1 MRTSKYV
8 FLLVAAGVI
17 FELSGCG
24 IYGNYKRPENTP
36 ASGNLFRDS
45 AYDKAH
51 DSFSL
56 AGSNIAVES
65 KIDTSS
71 LATLSWRELFKDKK
85 LQVLIDSALRNNTDL
100 LTAQLKVSEA
110 EATLKTSRLAFLPSL
125 SLGSQGELS
134 SFDGARPA
142 KTYNLDGSA
151 SWELDIFG
159 RLHNANKQAAAAFQ
173 KSYAYKD
180 AVQTKLIASV
190 ADGYYYLLL
199 LDEELAITE
208 QTVETWQENVKTM
221 NALKA
226 AGETTQAAV
235 SQSEASLYNTQAS
248 VVSLKQQIQ
257 KQENSL
263 STLLGIEPQSIIRGT
278 MAEQEFPAELSA
290 GVPLQMINRRPDV
303 LEAEYALKQAF
314 YGINAARS
322 AFYPSLV
329 LSGSAGW
336 TNSSGMAII
345 NPGKLLLTAIGS
357 LSQPIFN
364 NGKNV
369 EQLKIAKAQQDEAM
383 LAYKQKIL
391 DAGADVNNA
400 LTQWQS
406 AQKKYEL
413 DTEQVKSL
421 QSAVRST
428 SLLMQHGTVNYLEV
442 ITAKQTL
449 LQAQISLITDRY
461 DEISGVINLFH
472 ALGGGANGT
481 D

>member
-1 MRTSKYV
+1 
-8 FLLVAAGVI
+8 
-17 FELSGCG
+17 
-24 IYGNYKRPENTP
+24 
-36 ASGNLFRDS
+36 
-45 AYDKAH
+45 
-51 DSFSL
+51 
-56 AGSNIAVES
+56 
-65 KIDTSS
+65 
-71 LATLSWRELFKDKK
+71 
-85 LQVLIDSALRNNTDL
+85 
-100 LTAQLKVSEA
+100 
-110 EATLKTSRLAFLPSL
+110 
-125 SLGSQGELS
+125 
-134 SFDGARPA
+134 
-142 KTYNLDGSA
+142 
-151 SWELDIFG
+151 
-159 RLHNANKQAAAAFQ
+159 
-173 KSYAYKD
+173 
-180 AVQTKLIASV
+180 
-190 ADGYYYLLL
+190 
-199 LDEELAITE
+199 
-208 QTVETWQENVKTM
+208 
-221 NALKA
+221 
-226 AGETTQAAV
+226 
-235 SQSEASLYNTQAS
+235 
-248 VVSLKQQIQ
+248 
-257 KQENSL
+257 
-263 STLLGIEPQSIIRGT
+263 
-278 MAEQEFPAELSA
+278 
-290 GVPLQMINRRPDV
+290 
-303 LEAEYALKQAF
+303 
-314 YGINAARS
+314 
-322 AFYPSLV
+322 
-329 LSGSAGW
+329 
-336 TNSSGMAII
+336 MAII